1 MPKLLAGEN
10 FISIHGTMVTLSC
23 YQDRSDHIVRF
34 ESEIGPCPIEARF
47 SSRDKARN
55 HWRATKETLTDLGFK
70 RI

>member
-1 MPKLLAGEN
+1 MPELLASEN

-23 YQDRSDHIVRF
+23 YQDGSDHIVRL
-34 ESEIGPCPIEARF
+34 ELEIGPCPIEARF

-55 HWRATKETLTDLGFK
+55 HWQSIKETLAALGFK